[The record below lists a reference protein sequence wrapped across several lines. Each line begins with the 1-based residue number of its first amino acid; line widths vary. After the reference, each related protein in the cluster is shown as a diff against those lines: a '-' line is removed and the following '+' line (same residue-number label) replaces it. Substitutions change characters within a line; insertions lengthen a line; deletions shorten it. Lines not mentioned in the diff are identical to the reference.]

1 MASFRSMNLRSV
13 KRILVPTDFSDPSA
27 EALASAMELAKAA
40 NAVVDLVHVAVEASF
55 ALPPPIDV
63 ATVPIDMTK
72 VMERV
77 TDGLRAEEKR
87 VQEAGLRCET
97 AMLIGRPDAEIVA
110 RATATGAELIVMG
123 THGRSGLAHALLG
136 SVAERVVQHAPCAVL
151 IVPKRPA

>member
-1 MASFRSMNLRSV
+1 MDLRNV

-27 EALASAMELAKAA
+27 EALATAMALAKGAGA
-40 NAVVDLVHVAVEASF
+40 TVDLVHDAVEASF

-63 ATVPIDMTK
+63 ATVPIDMAK

-87 VQEAGLRCET
+87 VKEAGLQCET
-97 AMLIGRPDAEIVA
+97 AMLVGRPDSEIVA
-110 RATATGAELIVMG
+110 RATATHAELIVMG

-136 SVAERVVQHAPCAVL
+136 SVAERVVQHAQCPVL
-151 IVPKRPA
+151 IVPKRTT

>member
-1 MASFRSMNLRSV
+1 MDLRNV
-13 KRILVPTDFSDPSA
+13 KRILVPTDFSDPSV
-27 EALASAMELAKAA
+27 EALATAMALAQGGG
-40 NAVVDLVHVAVEASF
+40 AVLDLVHVAVEASF

-87 VQEAGLRCET
+87 VSATGLRCET
-97 AMLIGRPDAEIVA
+97 AVLVGRPDAEIVA

-123 THGRSGLAHALLG
+123 THGRSGLAHAFLG
-136 SVAERVVQHAPCAVL
+136 SVAERVVQHSPCPVL
-151 IVPKRPA
+151 IVPKRRS

>member
-1 MASFRSMNLRSV
+1 MDLRNV

-27 EALASAMELAKAA
+27 EALATAMALAKGAGS
-40 NAVVDLVHVAVEASF
+40 VVDLVHVAVEASF

-63 ATVPIDMTK
+63 ATVPIDMAK

-87 VQEAGLRCET
+87 VQDAGLRCDT
-97 AMLIGRPDAEIVA
+97 AMLVGRPDAEIVA

-123 THGRSGLAHALLG
+123 THGRSGLASLFLG
-136 SVAERVVQHAPCAVL
+136 SETDDVLKHTKLPVLVVH
-151 IVPKRPA
+151 